1 MISKLANLRIRPK
14 LIILFLLSGIL
25 PLLIA
30 GYYGSQ
36 LASSALMEKSF
47 NHLAAIQTIRTGQL
61 ESVFKQRALNL
72 KRLAGSDQILKFS
85 QKLIGFHETRASL
98 FATAEYNTLV
108 ETYAESLKLFIVS
121 AGTQDLKIIDA
132 AQGRILFSNEK
143 DFQNLGQ
150 RLTQS
155 SYSGTGLAR
164 AWETIVKTKKGV
176 LIDFE
181 PYEPA
186 GGKETA
192 FAGQPIIDTRG
203 RLVAVIILQATP
215 AMISDII
222 ESRKGMGRTGESYLL
237 NWEES
242 KNRFELRSSLQTMGD
257 GRYVN
262 GFSLDKTLAYWEDA
276 VKKGYEG
283 GHDIYVDS
291 GGKAVLVAYNKLDI
305 FGMNWFL
312 ISKIDQYEVEAP
324 VRQILIKTL
333 GISVILV
340 TLIGIGVFFLSR
352 NITRP
357 IIEDVKFAQAIAAGE
372 FNKTLK
378 LNQRDELGKLAWSL
392 NLMAKNLHDQDWL
405 KKGKEGLDDAL
416 RGEMNERKLGR
427 QFVSFIT
434 QHLDAQLGALYR
446 NHNGLLKLYA
456 SHAFTDRKGNFN
468 TIKPGEGMVGQAALE
483 QKIIIFN
490 DVLEDAP
497 LIHYGVGQR
506 KATSYIIVPLIF
518 EDEVVSV
525 LLLGSLTRFTSLQN
539 QFIELNIKNTAIL
552 MNTARSR
559 RIIKQLLEDAQ
570 QNHQELL
577 AQNQTLEQQTQA
589 LKASEAELQSQQEE
603 LRITNEE
610 LGEQARALKK
620 SETELQAQ
628 QEELRVTN
636 EELEEQTRSLEGQNE
651 AIEKKNVALVDAQEN
666 IQAKAQELE
675 IASKYKSEFLA
686 NMSHELRTPLNS
698 ILILSQLLT
707 GNKKK
712 NLTKKQI
719 ESASAI
725 HSSGEDLLTLINE
738 ILDLSKVEA
747 GKIEL
752 VPENVAIAQIVDV
765 LNRMFGDLAREKEIG
780 FMINTEPDMV
790 DKIYTDPLRL
800 QQILRNLLTNAFKFT
815 KQGQVSLTIGRPS
828 KKLLSGKAISPQT
841 AIALAVKDEGIG
853 IPKEQQAAVFE
864 AFQQADGSTSRKYG
878 GTGLGLSIS
887 RELAK
892 LLGGFIHLSSEEAKG
907 STFTIVIP
915 EHHSQDTG
923 SQESRSGESGSGE
936 SGSGESSP
944 GDKETRAR
952 AHENR
957 VSSHGEEQ
965 IPQSQASGPAT
976 PKSSVRDDRKILAP
990 GDKSLLI
997 IEDDPISAK
1006 IMQDF
1011 ARERGFKCII
1021 AHDGETGLHFAD
1033 YHKPSA
1039 IMLDIG
1045 LPGID
1050 GWTVLE
1056 RLKNNSDLR
1065 HIPVHIM
1072 SAADSSLDAMRMGAI
1087 GFLTKPVTIEK
1098 VEKTFSKIENIIT
1111 HPVRKLLVVEDDSIQ
1126 CQSIKELIGNGD
1138 VETTMVATGLLAYE
1152 ALTSQNYDCMILDL
1166 GLEDMSGFELLEKI
1180 RDNEA
1185 CSKIP
1190 VIVYTGRDLT
1200 LEEDKKLRKYTE
1212 SIIIKGVK
1220 SPERLLEES
1229 ALFLHRVEADL
1240 PREKQTLL
1248 KMVHN
1253 KEAVLSEKTVL
1264 LVDDDMRNVFALSS
1278 VLEEKQMTVLIARD
1292 GMEGVKKAHEHK
1304 EIDIVLM
1311 DIMMPRMDGYEA
1323 IQEIRKTK
1331 KKLPIIALTA
1341 KAMKGD
1347 RNKCIEAGAN
1357 DYLAKPVDPDR
1368 LISMLRVWLY
1378 S

>member
-1 MISKLANLRIRPK
+1 MISKLANLKIRPK
-14 LIILFLLSGIL
+14 LIILFLISGIL

-30 GYYGSQ
+30 GYYGSK

-47 NHLAAIQTIRTGQL
+47 NQLAAIQTIRTGQL

-72 KRLAGSDQILKFS
+72 KRLAGNEQLLKFS
-85 QKLIGFHETRASL
+85 QKLIEYHDKENQAAVFET
-98 FATAEYNTLV
+98 TEYHSLV
-108 ETYAESLKLFIVS
+108 ETYADALKLFIAS
-121 AGTQDLKIIDA
+121 TGTQNLKIIDA
-132 AQGRILFSNEK
+132 DQGRILFSNEK
-143 DFQNLGQ
+143 EVQLGQ
-150 RLTQS
+150 RLTQA
-155 SYSGTGLAR
+155 SYSNTGLAR
-164 AWETIVKTKKGV
+164 AWEKIVETKKGAI
-176 LIDFE
+176 IDFE

-192 FAGQPIIDTRG
+192 FFGQPIIDTRG
-203 RLVAVIILQATP
+203 RLIAAIILQASP
-215 AMISDII
+215 SMISGLM

-237 NWEES
+237 NWEAS
-242 KNRFELRSSLQTMGD
+242 QNRFELRSSLQTMGD
-257 GRYVN
+257 GRYVI

-276 VKKGYEG
+276 IKKGVEG

-291 GGKAVLVAYNKLDI
+291 AGKTVLAAYNKLDI

-324 VRQILIKTL
+324 VRQILLKTL
-333 GISVILV
+333 GISFILV

-372 FNKTLK
+372 FNKTLN
-378 LNQRDELGKLAWSL
+378 LNQRDELGKLAWAL

-416 RGEMNERKLGR
+416 RGEMNEKKLGR
-427 QFVSFIT
+427 QFISFIT
-434 QHLDAQLGALYR
+434 RYLDAHLGALYR
-446 NHNGLLKLYA
+446 NHNGILKLYA

-468 TIKPGEGMVGQAALE
+468 NIKLGEGMVGQAALE
-483 QKIIIFN
+483 QEIIIFN

-497 LIHYGVGQR
+497 LINYGVGQKR
-506 KATSYIIVPLIF
+506 ATSYIIVPLIF
-518 EDEVVSV
+518 EDEVVSI
-525 LLLGSLTRFTSLQN
+525 LLLGSLTRFTSLQR
-539 QFIELNIKNTAIL
+539 QFIEQNIKNTAIL

-570 QNHQELL
+570 QNQQELL
-577 AQNQTLEQQTQA
+577 TKNQTLEEQTQA
-589 LKASEAELQSQQEE
+589 LKESEAELQSQQDE
-603 LRITNEE
+603 LRVTNEE
-610 LGEQARALKK
+610 LEQQARALKE

-636 EELEEQTRSLEGQNE
+636 EELEEQTQSLEGQKE
-651 AIEKKNVALVDAQEN
+651 AIEKKNVALVNAQEN

-707 GNKKK
+707 GNKDQ
-712 NLTKKQI
+712 NLTQRQI
-719 ESASAI
+719 ESATAI

-752 VPENVAIAQIVDV
+752 VPENVAIAQIVDD
-765 LNRMFGDLAREKEIG
+765 LNRMFGNLAREKEIG
-780 FMINTEPDMV
+780 FIINTEPDMV
-790 DKIYTDPLRL
+790 DTIYTDPLRL

-815 KQGQVSLTIGRPS
+815 KQGQVSLAIGRPS

-841 AIALAVKDEGIG
+841 SIALAVKDEGIG

-907 STFTIVIP
+907 STFTLVIP
-915 EHHSQDTG
+915 EHHSKDTG
-923 SQESRSGESGSGE
+923 SQESRSGESGSEE

-944 GDKETRAR
+944 GDKETLAR
-952 AHENR
+952 AHGNR
-957 VSSHGEEQ
+957 VRTQHQE
-965 IPQSQASGPAT
+965 PGPAT
-976 PKSSVRDDRKILAP
+976 PKASVRDDRKILAP

-997 IEDDPISAK
+997 IEDDPSSAK

-1021 AHDGETGLHFAD
+1021 AEDGETGLHFAD

-1098 VEKTFSKIENIIT
+1098 VEKTFCKIENIIT

-1212 SIIIKGVK
+1212 SIIIKGVR

-1240 PREKQTLL
+1240 PREKQTLF
-1248 KMVHN
+1248 KRVHD

-1278 VLEEKQMTVLIARD
+1278 VLEEKKMTVLIARD
-1292 GMEGVKKAHEHK
+1292 GMEGVKKANEHK

>member
-1 MISKLANLRIRPK
+1 MTYRLADLKIRPK
-14 LIILFLLSGIL
+14 LLILFLVSGIL

-36 LASSALMEKSF
+36 LATTAMMEKSF
-47 NHLAAIQTIRTGQL
+47 NQLAAIQTIRTDQL
-61 ESVFKQRALNL
+61 ESTFKQQAQNL
-72 KRLAGSDQILKFS
+72 KRLAGSDPILKFS
-85 QKLIGFHETRASL
+85 QKLIEYHDKENQAPLFET
-98 FATAEYNTLV
+98 TEYQTLV
-108 ETYAESLKLFIVS
+108 ETYADALKLFIAS
-121 AGTQDLKIIDA
+121 AGVQNLKLIDPD
-132 AQGRILFSNEK
+132 QGRILFSSEK
-143 DFQNLGQ
+143 QAHNLGQ

-155 SYSGTGLAR
+155 AYSGTGLAR
-164 AWETIVKTKKGV
+164 AWETIVKTKKGI

-192 FAGQPIIDTRG
+192 FYGQPIVDAQG
-203 RLVAVIILQATP
+203 RLTAVIILQATP
-215 AMISDII
+215 AMITGIMK
-222 ESRKGMGRTGESYLL
+222 SRKGMGQTGESYLL
-237 NWEES
+237 NFEAS
-242 KNRFELRSSLQTMGD
+242 QNRFELRSSLQTMGD
-257 GRYVN
+257 GRYVI
-262 GFSLDKTLAYWEDA
+262 GFSLGRTLAYWEDA
-276 VKKGYEG
+276 VKKGFEG
-283 GHDIYVDS
+283 GHDIYLDS
-291 GGKAVLVAYNKLDI
+291 MGKTVLVAYNKLDI
-305 FGMNWFL
+305 FGLNWFL

-333 GISVILV
+333 GISAILI
-340 TLIGIGVFFLSR
+340 TLIGIVVFFLSR

-372 FNKTLK
+372 FDKTLA
-378 LNQRDELGKLAWSL
+378 LNQRDELGKLAWAL

-405 KKGKEGLDDAL
+405 KKGKEGLEDAL
-416 RGEMNERKLGR
+416 RGEMNEKKLGR
-427 QFVSFIT
+427 QFVSFMT
-434 QHLDAQLGALYR
+434 RHLNAQLGVLYR
-446 NHNGLLKLYA
+446 NNNGILKRYA
-456 SHAFTDRKGNFN
+456 SHAFTDRKGNFD
-468 TIKPGEGMVGQAALE
+468 TIPLGEGMVGQAALD
-483 QKIIIFN
+483 QKTIIF
-490 DVLEDAP
+490 DAVLGDAP
-497 LIHYGVGQR
+497 LIHYGVGQK
-506 KATSYIIVPLIF
+506 KATSYIIVPLVF
-518 EDEVVSV
+518 EQDLIGV
-525 LLLGSLTRFTSLQN
+525 LLLGSTARFTELQ
-539 QFIELNIKNTAIL
+539 QRFIEQNIKNTTIL

-559 RIIKQLLEDAQ
+559 RIINQLLEDAQ
-570 QNHQELL
+570 QTQQELL
-577 AQNQTLEQQTQA
+577 TKNQTLEQQTQA
-589 LKASEAELQSQQEE
+589 LKASEAELQAQQEE
-603 LRITNEE
+603 LRVTNDE
-610 LGEQARALKK
+610 LGEQARALKH
-620 SETELQAQ
+620 SEAELQAQ

-636 EELEEQTRSLEGQNE
+636 EELEEQTRGLEEQKQ
-651 AIEKKNVALVDAQEN
+651 AIEKKNVALVNAQEN

-698 ILILSQLLT
+698 ILILSQLLA
-707 GNKKK
+707 GNKDQ
-712 NLTKKQI
+712 NLTERQI
-719 ESASAI
+719 ESSKAI

-752 VPENVAIAQIVDV
+752 TPENVAIPQVVDD

-780 FMINTEPDMV
+780 FMIHTEPDMV
-790 DKIYTDPLRL
+790 DTLYTDPLRL

-815 KQGQVSLTIGRPS
+815 KQGQVRLTIGRPS
-828 KKLLSGKAISPQT
+828 KKLLSGKTISSEA
-841 AIALAVKDEGIG
+841 AIALAVRDEGIG

-892 LLGGFIHLSSEEAKG
+892 LLGGFIHLSSEEGRG
-907 STFTIVIP
+907 STFTLVIP
-915 EHHSQDTG
+915 ERHSQDTETRESG
-923 SQESRSGESGSGE
+923 PQKPETGRSITATRVQENRASDPDESR
-936 SGSGESSP
+936 
-944 GDKETRAR
+944 T
-952 AHENR
+952 
-957 VSSHGEEQ
+957 
-965 IPQSQASGPAT
+965 IPTQTPGPAT
-976 PKSSVRDDRKILAP
+976 QKAIVRDDRKILSP

-997 IEDDPISAK
+997 IEDDPNSAK

-1011 ARERGFKCII
+1011 AREQGFRCII

-1033 YHKPSA
+1033 YHKPNA

-1072 SAADSSLDAMRMGAI
+1072 SAADNSLDAMRMGAI

-1098 VEKTFSKIENIIT
+1098 IEKTFCKIENIISR
-1111 HPVRKLLVVEDDSIQ
+1111 PVRKLLVVEDDSIQ

-1138 VETTMVATGLLAYE
+1138 VETTMVATGVLAYE
-1152 ALTSQNYDCMILDL
+1152 ALTSQTYDCMILDL

-1180 RDNEA
+1180 RDHET

-1190 VIVYTGRDLT
+1190 IIVYTGRDLT
-1200 LEEDKKLRKYTE
+1200 LEEDKKLRQYTE
-1212 SIIIKGVK
+1212 SIIIKGVR

-1229 ALFLHRVEADL
+1229 ALFLHRVETDL
-1240 PREKQTLL
+1240 PKEKQTLL
-1248 KMVHN
+1248 KIAHN

-1278 VLEEKQMTVLIARD
+1278 VLEERQMTVLIARD
-1292 GMEGVKKAHEHK
+1292 GMEGVKKANENE

-1311 DIMMPRMDGYEA
+1311 DIMMPKMDGYEA

-1357 DYLAKPVDPDR
+1357 DYLAKPVNPDR
-1368 LISMLRVWLY
+1368 LISMLKVWLY

>member
-1 MISKLANLRIRPK
+1 MISKLADLKIRPK
-14 LIILFLLSGIL
+14 LIILFLISGIL

-30 GYYGSQ
+30 GYYGSK

-47 NHLAAIQTIRTGQL
+47 NHLADIQTIRTDQL
-61 ESVFKQRALNL
+61 ESVFKQQALNL
-72 KRLAGSDQILKFS
+72 KRLAGNEQLLKFS
-85 QKLIGFHETRASL
+85 QKLIEYHDKENQAPLFET
-98 FATAEYNTLV
+98 TEYQALV
-108 ETYAESLKLFIVS
+108 KTYADALKLFIAS
-121 AGTQDLKIIDA
+121 SGTQDLKIIDA
-132 AQGRILFSNEK
+132 DQGRILFSNEK
-143 DFQNLGQ
+143 EVQNLGQ
-150 RLTQS
+150 RLTQA

-164 AWETIVKTKKGV
+164 AWEKIVETKKGAI
-176 LIDFE
+176 IDFE

-192 FAGQPIIDTRG
+192 FFGQPIIDTEG
-203 RLVAVIILQATP
+203 RLIAAIILQANP
-215 AMISDII
+215 SMISGLM

-237 NWEES
+237 NWEAS
-242 KNRFELRSSLQTMGD
+242 QNRFELRSSLQTMGD
-257 GRYVN
+257 GRYVI

-276 VKKGYEG
+276 VKKGIEG

-291 GGKAVLVAYNKLDI
+291 AGKTVLAAYNKLDI

-324 VRQILIKTL
+324 VRKILLKTL
-333 GISVILV
+333 VISAILV

-372 FNKTLK
+372 FDKTLN
-378 LNQRDELGKLAWSL
+378 LNQQDELGKLAWAL

-434 QHLDAQLGALYR
+434 RYLDAHLGALYR

-456 SHAFTDRKGNFN
+456 SHSFTDRKGNFN
-468 TIKPGEGMVGQAALE
+468 NIKLGEGMVGQAALE
-483 QKIIIFN
+483 KEIIVFS

-497 LIHYGVGQR
+497 LIHYGVGQKR
-506 KATSYIIVPLIF
+506 ATSYIIVPLIF
-518 EDEVVSV
+518 EDEVVSI
-525 LLLGSLTRFTSLQN
+525 LLLGSLTRFTSLQR

-552 MNTARSR
+552 MNTAKSR
-559 RIIKQLLEDAQ
+559 RIIKQLLDDAQ

-577 AQNQTLEQQTQA
+577 AQNQTLEQQTQT
-589 LKASEAELQSQQEE
+589 LKASETELQSQQEE
-603 LRITNEE
+603 LRVTNEE
-610 LGEQARALKK
+610 LEEQAHTLKE

-636 EELEEQTRSLEGQNE
+636 EELEEQTRSLEGQKE

-698 ILILSQLLT
+698 ILILSQLLA
-707 GNKKK
+707 GNKKQ
-712 NLTKKQI
+712 NLTERQI

-752 VPENVAIAQIVDV
+752 VPENVAIPQIVDD

-790 DKIYTDPLRL
+790 DTIYTDPLRL

-828 KKLLSGKAISPQT
+828 KKLLSGKAIPRET

-892 LLGGFIHLSSEEAKG
+892 LLGGFIHLSSEEGKG

-915 EHHSQDTG
+915 EHHSKDTG
-923 SQESRSGESGSGE
+923 SQ
-936 SGSGESSP
+936 ESSP
-944 GDKETRAR
+944 GDKETLAR

-957 VSSHGEEQ
+957 VNSHGEEQ
-965 IPQSQASGPAT
+965 ITQSQEPGLAT
-976 PKSSVRDDRKILAP
+976 QKASVRDDRKILSP

-1021 AHDGETGLHFAD
+1021 ADDGETGLHFAD

-1072 SAADSSLDAMRMGAI
+1072 SASDSSLDAMRMGAI

-1098 VEKTFSKIENIIT
+1098 VEKTFCKIENIIT

-1152 ALTSQNYDCMILDL
+1152 ALTSQSYDCMILDL

-1212 SIIIKGVK
+1212 SIIIKGIK

-1240 PREKQTLL
+1240 PREKQKIL
-1248 KMVHN
+1248 KMVHD
-1253 KEAVLSEKTVL
+1253 KEAVLSKKTVL

-1278 VLEEKQMTVLIARD
+1278 VLEERQMTVLIARD
-1292 GMEGVKKAHEHK
+1292 GMEGVKKTHEHK

-1311 DIMMPRMDGYEA
+1311 DIMMPKMDGYEA

-1368 LISMLRVWLY
+1368 LISMLKVWLY

>member
-1 MISKLANLRIRPK
+1 MVSKLADLNIRPK
-14 LIILFLLSGIL
+14 LIILFLISGIL

-30 GYYGSQ
+30 GYYGSK

-72 KRLAGSDQILKFS
+72 KQLAGNNQILKFS
-85 QKLIGFHETRASL
+85 QKLIEFHKIQAPQIT
-98 FATAEYNTLV
+98 EYNTLV
-108 ETYAESLKLFIVS
+108 KTYADSLKLFIVS
-121 AGTQDLKIIDA
+121 AGIQDLKIIDA
-132 AQGRILFSNEK
+132 DQGRILFSNEK
-143 DFQNLGQ
+143 DFQSLGQ
-150 RLTQS
+150 RLAQS
-155 SYSGTGLAR
+155 SYSKTGLAR
-164 AWETIVKTKKGV
+164 AWKTIVETKKGV

-181 PYEPA
+181 PCEPA
-186 GGKETA
+186 GGMETA
-192 FAGQPIIDTRG
+192 FAGQPIFDTRG
-203 RLVAVIILQATP
+203 RLLAVIILQATP
-215 AMISDII
+215 SMISNIM
-222 ESRKGMGRTGESYLL
+222 ESRKGMGRTGESYIL
-237 NWEES
+237 NWKAS
-242 KNRFELRSSLQTMGD
+242 QNKFELRSSLQTMGD
-257 GRYVN
+257 GRYVI
-262 GFSLDKTLAYWEDA
+262 GVTLDNNLAYWEDA
-276 VKKGYEG
+276 TRKGYEG
-283 GHDIYVDS
+283 GHDIYTDS
-291 GGKAVLVAYNKLDI
+291 VGKTVLAAYNKLDI

-324 VRQILIKTL
+324 VRRILVKTL
-333 GISVILV
+333 GISVILI
-340 TLIGIGVFFLSR
+340 TLIGIGIFFLSR

-372 FNKTLK
+372 FNKTLT
-378 LNQRDELGKLAWSL
+378 LNQRDELGKLAWAL
-392 NLMAKNLHDQDWL
+392 NLMSRTLHDQDWL

-416 RGEMNERKLGR
+416 RGEMNEKKLGR

-434 QHLDAQLGALYR
+434 RHLDAQLGALYR

-468 TIKPGEGMVGQAALE
+468 TIKVGEGMVGQAALE

-497 LIHYGVGQR
+497 LIHYGVGQ
-506 KATSYIIVPLIF
+506 KTASSYIIVPLIF
-518 EDEVVSV
+518 EDEVVSI
-525 LLLGSLTRFTSLQN
+525 LLLGSLTRFTDLQK
-539 QFIELNIKNTAIL
+539 QFIEQNIKNTAIL
-552 MNTARSR
+552 MNTAKSR

-570 QNHQELL
+570 QNQQELL
-577 AQNQTLEQQTQA
+577 GKNQTLKEQTLA
-589 LKASEAELQSQQEE
+589 LKASEAELKSQQEE
-603 LRITNEE
+603 LRVTNEE
-610 LGEQARALKK
+610 LEEQARALKE
-620 SETELQAQ
+620 SEAELQAQ

-636 EELEEQTRSLEGQNE
+636 EELEEQTLSLEEQKE
-651 AIEKKNVALVDAQEN
+651 AIEKKNVALVDAQEH

-675 IASKYKSEFLA
+675 ITSKYKSEFLA

-698 ILILSQLLT
+698 ILILSQLLA
-707 GNKKK
+707 GNKKQ
-712 NLTKKQI
+712 NLTEKQI
-719 ESASAI
+719 ESSKAI

-752 VPENVAIAQIVDV
+752 VPENVAISQIVDD

-780 FMINTEPDMV
+780 FIINTQPDMV
-790 DKIYTDPLRL
+790 DTIYTDPLRL

-815 KQGQVSLTIGRPS
+815 QKGQVSLTIARPP
-828 KKLLSGKAISPQT
+828 KKLLSGKAIPHET
-841 AIALAVKDEGIG
+841 TIAFAVKDDGIG
-853 IPKEQQAAVFE
+853 IPKKQQAAVFE

-892 LLGGFIHLSSEEAKG
+892 LLGGFIHLSSEENQG

-915 EHHSQDTG
+915 EHHSKDAGPQK
-923 SQESRSGESGSGE
+923 SK
-936 SGSGESSP
+936 P
-944 GDKETRAR
+944 GDKKSLAR
-952 AHENR
+952 THENR
-957 VSSHGEEQ
+957 IGSPGERQ
-965 IPQSQASGPAT
+965 TPQPRLPVPDPAT
-976 PKSSVRDDRKILAP
+976 PKNSVRDDRKILAP

-1006 IMQDF
+1006 IMRDF

-1065 HIPVHIM
+1065 HIPVHFM

-1098 VEKTFSKIENIIT
+1098 VEETFCKIENIIT
-1111 HPVRKLLVVEDDSIQ
+1111 RPVRKLLVVEDDSIQ
-1126 CQSIKELIGNGD
+1126 CQSIKELIGNND
-1138 VETTMVATGLLAYE
+1138 VETTMVATGVLAYE
-1152 ALTSQNYDCMILDL
+1152 ALTRQNYDCMILDL

-1180 RDNEA
+1180 RDHET

-1240 PREKQTLL
+1240 PREKQKIL
-1248 KMVHN
+1248 KMVHD
-1253 KEAVLSEKTVL
+1253 KETVLSEKTVL

-1292 GMEGVKKAHEHK
+1292 GMEGVKKANEHK

-1311 DIMMPRMDGYEA
+1311 DIMMPKMDGYEA
-1323 IQEIRKTK
+1323 IQEIRKTQ

>member
-1 MISKLANLRIRPK
+1 MVSKLADLNIRPK

-30 GYYGSQ
+30 GYYGSK
-36 LASSALMEKSF
+36 LASGALMEKSF
-47 NHLAAIQTIRTGQL
+47 NQLAAIQTIRTDQL

-121 AGTQDLKIIDA
+121 SGTQNLKIIDA

-237 NWEES
+237 NWKAS
-242 KNRFELRSSLQTMGD
+242 QNRFELRSSLQTMGD
-257 GRYVN
+257 GSYVIGVTLGKN
-262 GFSLDKTLAYWEDA
+262 LAYWENA

-283 GHDIYVDS
+283 GHGIYTDS
-291 GGKAVLVAYNKLDI
+291 AGNAVLAAYNKVDI

-324 VRQILIKTL
+324 VRRILLKTL
-333 GISVILV
+333 GISAILV
-340 TLIGIGVFFLSR
+340 ALIGIGVFFLSR
-352 NITRP
+352 NISRP

-416 RGEMNERKLGR
+416 RGEMTEKKLGR

-434 QHLDAQLGALYR
+434 RYLDAHLGALYR
-446 NHNGLLKLYA
+446 NNNGILKLYA

-468 TIKPGEGMVGQAALE
+468 NIKLGEGMVGQAALE
-483 QKIIIFN
+483 QEIIIFN

-497 LIHYGVGQR
+497 QIHYGVGQKR
-506 KATSYIIVPLIF
+506 ATSYIIVPLIF
-518 EDEVVSV
+518 EDEVVSI
-525 LLLGSLTRFTSLQN
+525 LLLGSLTRFTSLQR

-559 RIIKQLLEDAQ
+559 RIIKQLLDDAQ

-603 LRITNEE
+603 LRVSNEE
-610 LGEQARALKK
+610 LEQQAHALKK

-636 EELEEQTRSLEGQNE
+636 EELEEQTQSLEGQKE

-698 ILILSQLLT
+698 ILILSQLLA
-707 GNKKK
+707 GNKKQ
-712 NLTKKQI
+712 NLTERQI

-752 VPENVAIAQIVDV
+752 VPENVAITQIVDD

-780 FMINTEPDMV
+780 FIINTEPDMV
-790 DKIYTDPLRL
+790 ETIYTDPLRL

-815 KQGQVSLTIGRPS
+815 KQGQVSLTIRRPS

-892 LLGGFIHLSSEEAKG
+892 LLGGFIHLSSEEGKG

-915 EHHSQDTG
+915 EHHSKDTG
-923 SQESRSGESGSGE
+923 AQESGSGE

-944 GDKETRAR
+944 GDKEPMAR

-957 VSSHGEEQ
+957 VSSHGKEQ
-965 IPQSQASGPAT
+965 ITQPQAPGLAT
-976 PKSSVRDDRKILAP
+976 QKASVRDDRKILTP

-997 IEDDPISAK
+997 IEDDPSSAK

-1021 AHDGETGLHFAD
+1021 ADDGETGLHFAD

-1056 RLKNNSDLR
+1056 RLKNNPDLR
-1065 HIPVHIM
+1065 HIPVHIV

-1126 CQSIKELIGNGD
+1126 CQSIKALIGNGD

-1190 VIVYTGRDLT
+1190 VIVYTGRELT

-1248 KMVHN
+1248 KMVHD

-1292 GMEGVKKAHEHK
+1292 GMEGVKKANEHK